1 MSVASL
7 AKGIGKEVKVFSQL
21 LEIQRF
27 FVNDD
32 AVGFERHHVFARG
45 VGIHGDQEIDFFSAG
60 NPSVLI
66 GPDRKPGREASNIG
80 RKEVFA
86 TNGNPH
92 LKDRSHEDGVGRLA
106 SGPVD
111 GGNLNTEIV
120 YYQFLR
126 IASLVLLQDSLGRLF

>member
-1 MSVASL
+1 M
-7 AKGIGKEVKVFSQL
+7 KVFSQL
-21 LEIQRF
+21 LEIERF
-27 FVNDD
+27 FVHHDP
-32 AVGFERHHVFARG
+32 VGFERHHVFARG
-45 VGIHGDQEIDFFSAG
+45 VDIHGYEEIDFFSAG
-60 NPSVLI
+60 DPSGLI
-66 GPDRKPGREASNIG
+66 GPDRKPGGEASDIG

-92 LKDRSHEDGVGRLA
+92 LKNRSHEDGVGRLA

-111 GGNLNTEIV
+111 GGDLNTEIV